1 MDYRDIQKLIAFF
14 SALKDSGF
22 KQDLK
27 QIPSSVM
34 INGQRTPVDKSYCL
48 SLLRRF
54 PQFQGDK
61 FKDDNA
67 LLKYLSDPNN
77 RKFLLGNF
85 TRTQQVELTQ
95 VLEEKPVVEETSGE
109 QPGGQ
114 EASSRQ
120 TMGEPAGTM
129 AGGVPFP
136 AASSGATAA
145 RAPQRVIRVVRQ
157 TPEPETTTSAP
168 SAQSGSATVTSSR
181 GFTPTGSTS
190 ISSSTTFSSGGINI
204 KIDSLPNVAKNFGSN
219 AQIFAKKNLGRLGRG
234 IAGPGLTGAYNLLGK
249 AAGGGLNA
257 FERLSNPG
265 LKGTSRSFVSSGSK
279 KLVWGLLLG
288 FFFFA
293 IFTGLI
299 GGLSG
304 TTPPTGAAPGGGIP
318 TVSLASCPVSSSK
331 ITWPSYQINP
341 LTSIPTGHCTTDDE
355 GKCPTDCP
363 FTGRRAKSIDID
375 TSGGKNVILPAI
387 NGQSVQWK
395 FIQPLCAG
403 AGTYPNCSAANG
415 GTGGLY
421 TFEGTVLGQTDK
433 WYLQLVHMTV
443 PSQLILNQTYTS
455 GTIAGKTDI
464 SIVHV
469 TMGKN
474 IINPLG
480 SGTTD
485 TDCDPGWIPADTGVG
500 MCTGLPPAQTLENTY
515 WFLLN
520 RQKRY
525 EILYKGTPEKISQ
538 SQVVKI
544 STINPGSPGNEPTPI
559 PQKLGRKFWSL
570 TGEVR
575 PHPQDSDPTGYE
587 KFGPYF
593 IVLDVPFKNQP
604 DPSCNNKGTT
614 DCYGPVPYKECGPNQ
629 DQQCNWHTE
638 GEFGIHGNDKLD
650 PPGSAGCVRHAN
662 TDIIE
667 IYNTLSSA
675 KAVNS
680 NTRYYVIDSDIDSQG
695 LTDEKFAQE
704 LNK

>member
-157 TPEPETTTSAP
+157 TPEPETTTSTSSRANVKFTTATPP
-168 SAQSGSATVTSSR
+168 SAKSGSATITSSK
-181 GFTPTGSTS
+181 GFTPAGSTS
-190 ISSSTTFSSGGINI
+190 ISSSTAFSSGGINI
-204 KIDSLPNVAKNFGSN
+204 KIGGPPNVAKNFGSN
-219 AQIFAKKNLGRLGRG
+219 AQIFAKKNLGRLGSSLGDIAKGVGRG
-234 IAGPGLTGAYNLLGK
+234 IAGPGLTGAYNLMGK

-265 LKGTSRSFVSSGSK
+265 LKGVSRSFASSGSK

-288 FFFFA
+288 LLFFVF
-293 IFTGLI
+293 FTGLI

-304 TTPPTGAAPGGGIP
+304 TTPSGGAAPGDGTP
-318 TVSLASCPVSSSK
+318 TASLASCPVSGSK
-331 ITWPSYQINP
+331 ITWPSYQLSP
-341 LTSIPTGHCTTDDE
+341 GADTPTGHCTTDDE
-355 GKCPTDCP
+355 GKCPTACP

-375 TSGGKNVILPAI
+375 TSGGKDVILPTI
-387 NGQSVQWK
+387 TGQSVQWK
-395 FIQPLCAG
+395 FIQALCAG
-403 AGTYPNCSAANG
+403 SGTYPDCSIANG

-433 WYLQLVHMTV
+433 WYLQFVHMMV
-443 PSQLILNQTYTS
+443 PSQLILNQTYAS

-464 SIVHV
+464 NIVH
-469 TMGKN
+469 TTIGKN
-474 IINPLG
+474 IKNPLG
-480 SGTTD
+480 SGSTD
-485 TDCDPGWIPADTGVG
+485 TDCDTGWISADTD
-500 MCTGLPPAQTLENTY
+500 L
-515 WFLLN
+515 
-520 RQKRY
+520 
-525 EILYKGTPEKISQ
+525 
-538 SQVVKI
+538 
-544 STINPGSPGNEPTPI
+544 
-559 PQKLGRKFWSL
+559 KLC
-570 TGEVR
+570 
-575 PHPQDSDPTGYE
+575 Q
-587 KFGPYF
+587 
-593 IVLDVPFKNQP
+593 
-604 DPSCNNKGTT
+604 
-614 DCYGPVPYKECGPNQ
+614 
-629 DQQCNWHTE
+629 
-638 GEFGIHGNDKLD
+638 
-650 PPGSAGCVRHAN
+650 
-662 TDIIE
+662 
-667 IYNTLSSA
+667 
-675 KAVNS
+675 
-680 NTRYYVIDSDIDSQG
+680 
-695 LTDEKFAQE
+695 
-704 LNK
+704 